1 MCPFHSNVEIDR
13 FVLSIRCCS
22 IGVSLWRILSQTM
35 KYNQFT
41 IKAEVWLYP
50 GMAGWHFITIPTD
63 VSEEINDRF
72 GDKKRGWGSL
82 PVEVTVGT
90 TTWKTSIF
98 PDTKAHTYLLPIKS
112 DVRKKEGIET
122 NTSVTLL
129 LEIRV

>member
-1 MCPFHSNVEIDR
+1 
-13 FVLSIRCCS
+13 
-22 IGVSLWRILSQTM
+22 M

-41 IKAEVWLYP
+41 TQAKVWLYP
-50 GMAGWHFITIPTD
+50 GMAGWHFITIPD
-63 VSEEINDRF
+63 DMSEEINERF

-98 PDTKAHTYLLPIKS
+98 PDKKTKAYLLPIKS
-112 DVRKKEGIET
+112 DVRKKEGIAAD
-122 NTSVTLL
+122 TSITLL